1 MVDFFDRLHENM
13 RFRRKTRADGLHCGR
28 GFVYRKQHSDQRE
41 FEDFRLSFGDRL
53 RSDYRCVRLAKLI
66 PWNQIETRYA
76 KKFQSHTSP
85 PARTARIAVGSLI
98 IKEKLQLSDEETV
111 EQIRKNPYLQHFPGY
126 QAFSDDRL
134 FDPSMLVHFRKRVT
148 SEMLSEINDLIL
160 VSHVDTSDD
169 DESYTTGSNADGK
182 NSETE
187 GDEIY
192 TEVQNEG
199 SLLMDTSCIPAAIRY
214 PTDLSLLNDA
224 REMTEAIIDTY
235 HTPVSGTSE
244 KPRTYR
250 RKAQK
255 EYLVVARKKKP
266 LMKAIRWALRH
277 QSQYVRRNLETIR
290 SRYGD
295 DLTRLSRYQ
304 YRSLL
309 VVCEIYRQQRT
320 MYNEKTHS
328 VSDRIV
334 SLSQPHVGPIVRGK
348 SAATVEFGAKI
359 SVAKIGDVAYLDRQS
374 WDAYHEAHD
383 LPCHVEAYRRRFGRY
398 PKTVYA
404 DAIYRTRENRQY
416 RNERGIRLGGPPL
429 GRPKKDPTR
438 AERYQAREDEC
449 SRITIEGVFGR
460 GKTRYSL
467 SRIMLK
473 RQDTSETTIS
483 MASLVMNLD
492 TLLRQLSLT
501 LFRLLTRLFRYP
513 HWRLEFT
520 RIHG

>member
-1 MVDFFDRLHENM
+1 
-13 RFRRKTRADGLHCGR
+13 
-28 GFVYRKQHSDQRE
+28 VYRKQHSDQRE
-41 FEDFRLSFGDRL
+41 FEDFHLSFGGRL
-53 RSDYRCVRLAKLI
+53 RSDNRWVRLAKLI

-76 KKFQSHTSP
+76 KKFQSRTGP
-85 PARTARIAVGSLI
+85 PALTARIAVGSLI

-111 EQIRKNPYLQHFPGY
+111 EQIRENPYLQYFLGY
-126 QAFSDDRL
+126 PAFSDDRP

-169 DESYTTGSNADGK
+169 DESDTTGNNADGK
-182 NSETE
+182 NSEAG
-187 GDEIY
+187 GDETS

-199 SLLMDTSCIPAAIRY
+199 SLLMDASCVPAAIRY

-224 REMTEAIIDTY
+224 REMTEAIIDTC
-235 HTPVSGTSE
+235 HAPDSGTSE

-250 RKAQK
+250 RKARKQ
-255 EYLVVARKKKP
+255 YLAVAKKKKP
-266 LMKAIRWALRH
+266 RMKAIRRALR
-277 QSQYVRRNLETIR
+277 QQLQYVRRNLETIR
-290 SRYGD
+290 RRYGD

-309 VVCEIYRQQRT
+309 VVSEIYRQQRT
-320 MYNEKTHS
+320 MYDEKTHS

-334 SLSQPHVGPIVRGK
+334 SLSQPHVRPIVRGK
-348 SAATVEFGAKI
+348 SAAPVEFGAKI
-359 SVAKIGDVAYLDRQS
+359 SVAKVGDFAYLDRQS
-374 WDAYHEAHD
+374 WDAYNEAHD
-383 LPCHVEAYRRRFGRY
+383 LPCHVQAYHRRFGRY
-398 PKTVYA
+398 PKTVHA

-416 RNERGIRLGGPPL
+416 CKERGIRLGGPPL

-438 AERYQAREDEC
+438 AERYQAREDER
-449 SRITIEGVFGR
+449 SRIPIEGVFGR

-467 SRIMLK
+467 SRIMMK
-473 RQDTSETTIS
+473 RRDTSETTI
-483 MASLVMNLD
+483 ALAFLVMNLD

-501 LFRLLTRLFRYP
+501 LFRLLIRLFRYP
-513 HWRLEFT
+513 HWRLAFT